1 MALNGAPHSGVI
13 RAKRPEDGAILGSV
27 VIYNSQSAI
36 AEYIPA
42 LHKKDKEKEKVNGS
56 NSSANGSSN
65 GVTAGGGGVS
75 SPVISPSVG
84 EYATLMQGLILLG
97 IKQVRK
103 SGADA
108 VMLDCV
114 RF

>member
-1 MALNGAPHSGVI
+1 
-13 RAKRPEDGAILGSV
+13 
-27 VIYNSQSAI
+27 
-36 AEYIPA
+36 
-42 LHKKDKEKEKVNGS
+42 LHKRDKEKEKHVNGS
-56 NSSANGSSN
+56 NSSVNGSSN

-114 RF
+114 RFFLSSVLGLMNTDGNIG